1 MGVHVIDEANRCLQC
16 KKPLCRTGCPVN
28 TPIPQMIKL
37 LLDSQI
43 ETAGEMLFE
52 NNPLSIVCSL
62 ICNHDKQC
70 EGHCILGKKGNPV
83 HISSIE
89 QYISNSYLDR
99 ATIQCAPDNGIM
111 TGLIGAGPAG
121 ITIAVELRKRGYD
134 VTLFEANDQI
144 GGIMRYG
151 IPEFRLPKTV
161 LNRIGKKLTEI
172 NVRLRP
178 NVVIGPSITIDDM
191 FRDGYQSI
199 FVGTGVWRP
208 KKLGIKGESLGNVHF
223 AIDYLKNPDSYSLGE
238 NVVVVGMG
246 NSAVDVARTAIR
258 HRARNLR
265 MVTHSLKGSARES
278 ELDYAKIDGVEFVYG
293 LNISEI
299 NRKGPVFYQNIFD
312 NDGNVIGQGSEPI
325 QMEADSVIV
334 AISQGP
340 MNRLVTTTKDLLA
353 NEKGLLI
360 TNPFGET
367 TREGIFAGGDV
378 VHGAK
383 TVVEAVAYSKKV
395 AVEMDRYMQG
405 LPFEEPVI

>member
-99 ATIQCAPDNGIM
+99 ATIQCATDNGIM

-208 KKLGIKGESLGNVHF
+208 KKLAIKGESLGNVHF
-223 AIDYLKNPDSYSLGE
+223 AIDYLKNPDSYSLGD

-278 ELDYAKIDGVEFVYG
+278 ELDYAKIDGVEFYK
-293 LNISEI
+293 N
-299 NRKGPVFYQNIFD
+299 
-312 NDGNVIGQGSEPI
+312 
-325 QMEADSVIV
+325 
-334 AISQGP
+334 
-340 MNRLVTTTKDLLA
+340 
-353 NEKGLLI
+353 NE
-360 TNPFGET
+360 
-367 TREGIFAGGDV
+367 
-378 VHGAK
+378 
-383 TVVEAVAYSKKV
+383 
-395 AVEMDRYMQG
+395 
-405 LPFEEPVI
+405 

>member
-37 LLDSQI
+37 LLDSQV

-89 QYISNSYLDR
+89 HYISNSYLDR
-99 ATIQCAPDNGIM
+99 ATIQCAPDNGM
-111 TGLIGAGPAG
+111 MVGLIGAGPAG

-161 LNRIGKKLTEI
+161 LNRIGKKLKEI

-178 NVVIGPSITIDDM
+178 NVLIGPSITIDDM
-191 FRDGYQSI
+191 FRDGYQAI
-199 FVGTGVWRP
+199 FVGTGVWCP

-223 AIDYLKNPDSYSLGE
+223 AIDYLKNPESYSLGE

-258 HRARNLR
+258 HRARNVR
-265 MVTHSLKGSARES
+265 MVTHSQKGSARES

-312 NDGNVIGQGSEPI
+312 NNGNVIGQESEPI

-395 AVEMDRYMQG
+395 AIEMDRYMQG
-405 LPFEEPVI
+405 RSAEEPVI